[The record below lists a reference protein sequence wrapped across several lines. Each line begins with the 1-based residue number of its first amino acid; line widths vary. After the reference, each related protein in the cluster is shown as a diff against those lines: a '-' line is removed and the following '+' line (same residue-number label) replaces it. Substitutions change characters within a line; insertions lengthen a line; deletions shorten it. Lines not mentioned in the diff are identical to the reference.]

1 MTKLTKKQ
9 KEIIYDSVVN
19 LVDSLL
25 ESFYE
30 EFSFEQLFED
40 MGFKKEPDKKTM
52 EIIEDE
58 VDRVY
63 NSLFKK

>member
-1 MTKLTKKQ
+1 MAKLTEKQ
-9 KEIIYDSVVN
+9 KEIIYNSVVN